1 MNPTAKSV
9 YVSEVDSMIIVIA
22 NNKNAYVIDIIIKSL
37 SFCLFIPKK
46 MIKTIPAKKT
56 MTLHICRT
64 STPNGIPVIKSADMI
79 EITPINLVFLQFPH
93 T

>member
-37 SFCLFIPKK
+37 SFCLIIPKK
-46 MIKTIPAKKT
+46 MIKTIPAKK
-56 MTLHICRT
+56 
-64 STPNGIPVIKSADMI
+64 
-79 EITPINLVFLQFPH
+79 Q
-93 T
+93 